1 MLTVAG
7 HAWAQGL
14 NITTGRLRALWRS
27 RDPDQA
33 PSWLEHG
40 IGTDLDIAANR
51 VEHHVAVG
59 NGLGKILD
67 VVIDHS
73 VGTQTAYVVV
83 VTRAGRG
90 DNRGANMLAELDP
103 EASHAT
109 RTTLDQNGFA
119 GLELRRI
126 LEGPQG
132 GETGQRHGGCLGM
145 PKALRLLGDDRG
157 LDSDL
162 LRVRAF
168 DALIAHPEHRVTDS
182 EVGDTRPDRTDHAG
196 EVAAQDMWEAKIRAP
211 ASQAHFVIGRVD
223 AGRMNVDYHL
233 ARPGGRVRRVSIA
246 QH

>member
-7 HAWAQGL
+7 HAWAQDL
-14 NITTGRLRALWRS
+14 NITTGRLRTLWRS

-33 PSWLEHG
+33 SSWLEYG
-40 IGTDLDIAANR
+40 IGTELDIAANR

-73 VGTQTAYVVV
+73 VGTETAYVVV

-90 DNRGANMLAELDP
+90 DDRGANMLGELDP
-103 EASHAT
+103 EAGHAT
-109 RTTLDQNGFA
+109 GATLDQNGFA

-132 GETGQRHGGCLGM
+132 GEAGQRHGGRLGM
-145 PKALRLLGDDRG
+145 AKALRLLGDDRG
-157 LDSDL
+157 LDGDL

-168 DALIAHPEHRVTDS
+168 DALIADPEHRVTDG
-182 EVGDTRPDRTDHAG
+182 EVGDTRADLADHAR
-196 EVAAQDMWEAKIRAP
+196 EVAAQDMWEAKIRAS
-211 ASQAHFVIGRVD
+211 AS
-223 AGRMNVDYHL
+223 
-233 ARPGGRVRRVSIA
+233 
-246 QH
+246 

>member
-1 MLTVAG
+1 MPTVAG
-7 HAWAQGL
+7 HTWAQDL

-33 PSWLEHG
+33 PSWLEYG
-40 IGTDLDIAANR
+40 IGTELDIAANR

-73 VGTQTAYVVV
+73 VGTETAYVVV

-90 DNRGANMLAELDP
+90 DDRGANMLGELDP
-103 EASHAT
+103 KAGHAA
-109 RTTLDQNGFA
+109 RAALDQNGFA

-132 GETGQRHGGCLGM
+132 SEAGQRHGGCLSM
-145 PKALRLLGDDRG
+145 PKALRLLGNDRG
-157 LDSDL
+157 LNGDL

-168 DALIAHPEHRVTDS
+168 DALIADPEHRITDG
-182 EVGDTRPDRTDHAG
+182 EIGDTRADFTDHTR
-196 EVAAQDMWEAKIRAP
+196 EVAAQDMGEAKTG
-211 ASQAHFVIGRVD
+211 ASASSQPYFVIGRVD
-223 AGRMNVDYHL
+223 AGRVNVDYYL
-233 ARPGGRVRRVSIA
+233 ARPGSRIRRVSIA
-246 QH
+246 